1 MKLGVQ
7 GSVDA
12 EGVQEV
18 QGEAVS
24 LADGAA
30 AAGDASSCGNKKA
43 IRRVQLLKALAK
55 NFKSFKSHAKHVN
68 YVGSQMAWV
77 GLSTWIRQFIVAGSI
92 FPTSCAQD
100 EGKPFGCRWD

>member
-1 MKLGVQ
+1 MARDYGFVSGQEFSMNGRTPERSRQTYICDMKLGVQ

-55 NFKSFKSHAKHVN
+55 N
-68 YVGSQMAWV
+68 
-77 GLSTWIRQFIVAGSI
+77 
-92 FPTSCAQD
+92 
-100 EGKPFGCRWD
+100 